1 MRHPKKT
8 APLSMWL
15 KSLRPAHLPLLPL
28 VKISLSQSRSSK
40 ISHTHTLSPVP
51 SVPNPSRSFPKK
63 SAHTFTNKNLLT
75 LLPRPSKLPSRRLL
89 KSIWSLSANPDT
101 TDMEDTDM
109 EDTDTT
115 TAKRL
120 PPKSNT
126 MFPLSLPLISPSP
139 LPTPPPRRSVLTNP
153 SPFPLLPALISLR
166 KRPFKFPPLSI
177 LRLLLPTA
185 RLKLV
190 SPPAKRLSSPS
201 PNKSVSN
208 LSTDTPMSPHQ
219 HPVTLLPLP
228 LMLKQS
234 TLKIALPPNDQ
245 VILCR
250 STVPDKECFQDYNYL
265 SIFIITLFMPYK
277 NAFHFLLTS

>member
-15 KSLRPAHLPLLPL
+15 KSLRPAHLPLPPL
-28 VKISLSQSRSSK
+28 VKISLSPSRSSK
-40 ISHTHTLSPVP
+40 ISHTHTPSPVP
-51 SVPNPSRSFPKK
+51 SVPNPSRLFPKK
-63 SAHTFTNKNLLT
+63 YAHTFTNKNLLT
-75 LLPRPSKLPSRRLL
+75 PLPKPSKLPSRRLL
-89 KSIWSLSANPDT
+89 ESIWSLFANPDT

-109 EDTDTT
+109 EDMDTT

-126 MFPLSLPLISPSP
+126 MFPLSLPSISQSP

-166 KRPFKFPPLSI
+166 KRPSKFPPLSI
-177 LRLLLPTA
+177 LRSLLPTA

-201 PNKSVSN
+201 PNKSVFN
-208 LSTDTPMSPHQ
+208 LSTVMPMSLHQ
-219 HPVTLLPLP
+219 HPLMPLPLP
-228 LMLKQS
+228 QPPMLKQS
-234 TLKIALPPNDQ
+234 ILKISQPSNDQ
-245 VILCR
+245 LILCR
-250 STVPDKECFQDYNYL
+250 SIAKCFQDYSYL
-265 SIFIITLFMPYK
+265 SIFIITLFMPSK
-277 NAFHFLLTS
+277 MPFMS

>member
-1 MRHPKKT
+1 MG
-8 APLSMWL
+8 
-15 KSLRPAHLPLLPL
+15 LLPL
-28 VKISLSQSRSSK
+28 VKISLSPSRSSK

-51 SVPNPSRSFPKK
+51 SVPNPSRLFPKK
-63 SAHTFTNKNLLT
+63 YAHTFTNKNLLT
-75 LLPRPSKLPSRRLL
+75 LLPKPSKLPSRRLL
-89 KSIWSLSANPDT
+89 ESIWSLSANPDT

-126 MFPLSLPLISPSP
+126 MFPLSLPSISPSP

-153 SPFPLLPALISLR
+153 SPFPSLPALISLR
-166 KRPFKFPPLSI
+166 KRPSKFPPLLI
-177 LRLLLPTA
+177 LRSLLPTA
-185 RLKLV
+185 RLKL
-190 SPPAKRLSSPS
+190 
-201 PNKSVSN
+201 VSN

-219 HPVTLLPLP
+219 HPVTQLPLP

-250 STVPDKECFQDYNYL
+250 SIVPDKECFQDNSYL
-265 SIFIITLFMPYK
+265 SIFIITLFMP
-277 NAFHFLLTS
+277 

>member
-1 MRHPKKT
+1 MG
-8 APLSMWL
+8 
-15 KSLRPAHLPLLPL
+15 
-28 VKISLSQSRSSK
+28 
-40 ISHTHTLSPVP
+40 
-51 SVPNPSRSFPKK
+51 
-63 SAHTFTNKNLLT
+63 
-75 LLPRPSKLPSRRLL
+75 RLL
-89 KSIWSLSANPDT
+89 ESIWSLSANPDT

-139 LPTPPPRRSVLTNP
+139 LPTPPPRRSVLTNQ

-166 KRPFKFPPLSI
+166 KRPSKFPPLLTPRS
-177 LRLLLPTA
+177 LLPTA

-190 SPPAKRLSSPS
+190 SPPAKRLSLPS

-208 LSTDTPMSPHQ
+208 LSTDTPMSPPHTQ
-219 HPVTLLPLP
+219 SPLMPLP
-228 LMLKQS
+228 PPMLKQS

-250 STVPDKECFQDYNYL
+250 SIVPHKECFQDNIYP
-265 SIFIITLFMPYK
+265 SIFIIT
-277 NAFHFLLTS
+277 

>member
-1 MRHPKKT
+1 M
-8 APLSMWL
+8 
-15 KSLRPAHLPLLPL
+15 KSLRSAHLPLLPP
-28 VKISLSQSRSSK
+28 VKILLSPSRSLK

-51 SVPNPSRSFPKK
+51 SVPNPSKLFPKK

-75 LLPRPSKLPSRRLL
+75 PLPRPSKLPSRRLPMS
-89 KSIWSLSANPDT
+89 KWSLSAHQDT
-101 TDMEDTDM
+101 KDMDMEDM
-109 EDTDTT
+109 VDTDTT

-120 PPKSNT
+120 PKKPPT
-126 MFPLSLPLISPSP
+126 MSPLSPPSISPSP

-153 SPFPLLPALISLR
+153 SPFPLLPALTSLR
-166 KRPFKFPPLSI
+166 KRPSKFPPLSI

-185 RLKLV
+185 RLKSV

-208 LSTDTPMSPHQ
+208 LSTDTPMSPPHTQ
-219 HPVTLLPLP
+219 NLLMPLPLP
-228 LMLKQS
+228 MLKQS

-250 STVPDKECFQDYNYL
+250 SIVPHKECFQDNNYL

-277 NAFHFLLTS
+277 NAFHFLLTG

>member
-15 KSLRPAHLPLLPL
+15 KLLRSAPQPLKFP
-28 VKISLSQSRSSK
+28 VKISLSPSRSLK
-40 ISHTHTLSPVP
+40 ISHTHTPSPVP
-51 SVPNPSRSFPKK
+51 SVPNPSRLFPKK
-63 SAHTFTNKNLLT
+63 YAHTFTNKNLLT
-75 LLPRPSKLPSRRLL
+75 PLPKPSKLPSRRLL
-89 KSIWSLSANPDT
+89 ESIWSLSANPDT

-126 MFPLSLPLISPSP
+126 MFPLSLPSISPSP

-153 SPFPLLPALISLR
+153 SPFLLLPALISLR
-166 KRPFKFPPLSI
+166 KRPSKFPLLSI
-177 LRLLLPTA
+177 LRSLLPTA
-185 RLKLV
+185 RLKL
-190 SPPAKRLSSPS
+190 SPLPAKRLSSPS

-219 HPVTLLPLP
+219 HLLTLLPLP

-250 STVPDKECFQDYNYL
+250 SIVPDKECFQDNNCL

-277 NAFHFLLTS
+277 NAFHVLLTS